1 MCLAYALKQT
11 NPALYLFTVLNVHCA
26 CLKNNN
32 NNKQL
37 TSVEQSEADESLDL
51 DGIHETVLVGV
62 KDVEDGSDEVL
73 VVMETGVPGV
83 GEGLLFD
90 TEAGSYPYELVRV
103 QLRQRVSQASHCN
116 EPHEGRRSGSRV

>member
-62 KDVEDGSDEVL
+62 KDVEGGSDEGL
-73 VVMETGVPGV
+73 AVMETGVPGV
-83 GEGLLFD
+83 GKGLPLD
-90 TEAGSYPYELVRV
+90 AEAGSYMQQVRTV
-103 QLRQRVSQASHCN
+103 HLRQQMSQATHCK
-116 EPHEGRRSGSRV
+116 EGEGL